1 MRCWVV
7 VRGVFIG
14 KGEGTKR
21 VIMSDG
27 TPLVSAT
34 KSQNGATNV
43 TVPFLFLHALVHF
56 WFVMLMFAC
65 TIV

>member
-7 VRGVFIG
+7 VRGVFTG
-14 KGEGTKR
+14 EGEGTQR

-43 TVPFLFLHALVHF
+43 TVPFLC
-56 WFVMLMFAC
+56 FARSTVDVLLC